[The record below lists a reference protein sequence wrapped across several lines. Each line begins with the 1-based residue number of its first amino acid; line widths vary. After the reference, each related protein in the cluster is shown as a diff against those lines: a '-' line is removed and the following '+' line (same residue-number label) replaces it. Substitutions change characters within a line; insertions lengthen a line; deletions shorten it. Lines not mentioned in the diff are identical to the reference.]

1 MRRTPYKRME
11 KYEADLKV
19 NGRVFEEHVFF
30 YCNQV
35 VFYDNDEM
43 VLRRDLTGLKPERI
57 KRLSCVG
64 VHVFKRWVEK
74 GIAKYDRE
82 EKAIIFEGTRKK
94 TKLYLKRLD
103 DLLEIR
109 IAEFFQGG
117 ID

>member
-1 MRRTPYKRME
+1 MRGTPYRRVE
-11 KYEADLKV
+11 RYEADLV
-19 NGRVFEEHVFF
+19 VDGHVFDEHVFF

-43 VLRRDLTGLKPERI
+43 VLRRDLTGLKPEQI
-57 KRLSCVG
+57 KKLSYVG

-82 EKAIIFEGTRKK
+82 EKAVIFEGTRKK
-94 TKLYLKRLD
+94 TKLYLKGLD